1 MNGSKELFLKY
12 LGQTSPYPLGLEVSK
27 AEGCYLYDPSGKKY
41 LDLISGFSVNNLG
54 HSNPGIIKAIHEQVD
69 LYLHTMV
76 YGELIQSPQVKYAW
90 ELVNNL
96 PDSLNQ
102 VYFVNSGS
110 EAVEGAL
117 KLAKRYTGKHEIVC
131 FRNAYHGST
140 HGALSVMGNETY
152 KTAFRPLLPSIKIIE
167 FNNLVALESIST
179 ATAGVIIEPIQAEAG
194 ISVAESDFFKALLN
208 RCREVG
214 ALLIFDEIQTGFG
227 RTGTLFNFEQTGI
240 VPDILLLAKALGGG
254 MPLGAFIA
262 SSEIMSHLT
271 HNPALGHITTFG
283 GHPVCCAAGLA
294 SLEILLE
301 GKLILRANH
310 LEKLIR
316 ENLKHKSILEIRG
329 KGLLLAAKLD
339 SESRVTRFF
348 DLSLTNGLL
357 FDYFLFCKDSIRI
370 TPPLIMTDEETL
382 DMCRIIIETLDQS
395 GE

>member
-12 LGQTSPYPLGLEVSK
+12 LGQTSPYPLALEVIR

-54 HSNPGIIKAIHEQVD
+54 HSNPRIIEAIRNQAG

-76 YGELIQSPQVKYAW
+76 YGELIQSPQIKYAR

-102 VYFVNSGS
+102 VFFVNSGS

-117 KLAKRYTGKHEIVC
+117 KLAKRFTGKHEIVC

-140 HGALSVMGNETY
+140 HGALSVMGNEMY
-152 KTAFRPLLPSIKIIE
+152 KNVFRPLLPSIKILE
-167 FNNLVALESIST
+167 FNSLSALESIST
-179 ATAGVIIEPIQAEAG
+179 STAGVIIEPIQAEAG
-194 ISVAESDFFKALLN
+194 ILTAESNFFKALLN

-227 RTGTLFNFEQTGI
+227 RTGTLFAFEQTGI
-240 VPDILLLAKALGGG
+240 IPDILLLAKALGGG

-262 SSEIMSHLT
+262 SSDIMSYLT
-271 HNPALGHITTFG
+271 HDPALGHITTFG

-294 SLEILLE
+294 SLEIILE
-301 GKLILRANH
+301 QKLFLRANQ
-310 LEKLIR
+310 LEQLIR
-316 ENLKHKSILEIRG
+316 KNLRHSSILEIRG

-348 DLSLTNGLL
+348 DLCLKNGLL

-370 TPPLIMTDEETL
+370 TPPLIMTNEEAL
-382 DMCRIIIETLDQS
+382 GMCKLIAETLDQT
-395 GE
+395 GA